1 MDKIYDLISKPVFD
15 ETRSV
20 SLLFESA
27 LREEIENQTKNSQA
41 FSKFLAEHEWKNGDS
56 LESLPYLPVGAFRHQ
71 SLLTQVTGEARG
83 IKLSSSGTS
92 GLASSIFI
100 DQETSRRQK
109 LSVRLTLE
117 NFFGSDRVP
126 ALVFDSDPRG
136 SDSVG
141 ARQAAI
147 MGYIRNASEVQ
158 YLIEEKNGLFT
169 PSSSW
174 NELVKNPP
182 SAPVYVV
189 GFTFVLWKFLSDQLG
204 SGGVRLPRGS
214 KVIHIGGWKKLESE
228 KISNKDFS
236 DLVSNYL
243 GVEPEEIHDIY
254 GFTELMGVS
263 FIECSFGNKHVPK
276 WVRASSLNLLT
287 LEKQESHQQG
297 LLAFQSPLAHSYLG
311 LSIVT
316 DDMGFVDEGS
326 VKCLCGRPGQTIRVT
341 GRRSKAEIRGCGDI
355 LGSTKFEQKHGE
367 LKTNF
372 ISGLF
377 PVQSDFTL
385 EEFQVE
391 VTRVR
396 SAAEGLKSFNLGE
409 KLEVIEALR
418 EQWKKIADA
427 DKSGNLRKNGVGFLV
442 EWSSPDRLRKL
453 LDSFLPG
460 GRGTLDR
467 WATWNQSSGSRIRS
481 VPRGLMTQWVSGNV
495 PALGIFPIIYSWITN
510 NSNVSRLST
519 RAFELTLELLHP
531 LKALAL
537 ISDAARAL
545 SEATLAVTFDHSN
558 HHANQIMSRA
568 ADTIIA
574 WGGESAI
581 ESISS
586 LPAKRDVKP
595 LFFGPRTSY
604 AVVFESAIDSDSRL
618 GVIARRLVADS
629 TVFEQAACA
638 SPHTVFVVTRDPKTS
653 EKLAH
658 AIAAQFE
665 RERNLASAELID
677 DELLPEITL
686 YRKRRLL
693 DSKVLAVS
701 GYATVVMPA
710 STSSLPE
717 PVFGRTLHV
726 VRIESLE
733 DARKFTGPYLQSV
746 SIAGNPKETE
756 TLAEMLVSTG
766 VKRFPTV
773 GKITNFENPWDG
785 EDIISALVRTST
797 LGGP

>member
-1 MDKIYDLISKPVFD
+1 MDKIYSLISNPVFD
-15 ETRSV
+15 EISNV

-27 LREEIENQTKNSQA
+27 LREEIENQNRNSHA
-41 FSKFLAEHEWKNGDS
+41 FSKFLVEHEWKNGDP
-56 LESLPYLPVGAFRHQ
+56 LESLPYLPVGAFKHQ
-71 SLLTQVTGEARG
+71 SLLTQVTEESRG
-83 IKLSSSGTS
+83 MKLRSSGTS

-117 NFFGSDRVP
+117 DFFGSDRIP

-147 MGYIRNASEVQ
+147 MGYIRNASEVR
-158 YLIEEKNGLFT
+158 YLIDEKSGLFT

-174 NELVKNPP
+174 NELITNPP
-182 SAPVYVV
+182 TDPVFVV

-204 SGGVRLPRGS
+204 SGGICLPKGS

-243 GVEPEEIHDIY
+243 GVEQEDIHDIY

-263 FIECSFGNKHVPK
+263 FIECSYGNKHVPK

-316 DDMGFVDEGS
+316 DDMGFVEEGS

-355 LGSTKFEQKHGE
+355 LGSTKFEQTQGA
-367 LKTNF
+367 LKTNS

-377 PVQSDFTL
+377 PSRSNLTL
-385 EEFQVE
+385 EDFQVA

-396 SAAEGLKSFNLGE
+396 IAGEELKSFNLGE

-418 EQWKKIADA
+418 EEWKKLADA

-460 GRGTLDR
+460 GRGALDG
-467 WATWNQSSGSRIRS
+467 WVAWNQSSGSRIRS

-495 PALGIFPIIYSWITN
+495 PALGMFPIIYSWITN
-510 NSNVSRLST
+510 NSNLSRLST
-519 RAFELTLELLHP
+519 KAFELTLELLHP

-537 ISDAARAL
+537 GSDAARAL
-545 SEATLAVTFDHSN
+545 LEATLAVTFDHSN
-558 HHANQIMSRA
+558 QPANQVMSRA

-586 LPAKRDVKP
+586 LPTKREVKP

-638 SPHTVFVVTRDPKTS
+638 SPHTVFVVSRNPETS
-653 EKLAH
+653 EKLAQ
-658 AIAAQFE
+658 AISNQFE
-665 RERNLASAELID
+665 KEGNLASAEPID
-677 DELLPEITL
+677 NDLLTEIEL

-710 STSSLPE
+710 ETLSLPE

-726 VRIESLE
+726 VRIDSLE
-733 DARKFTGPYLQSV
+733 EAKKFTSPYLQSV
-746 SIAGNPKETE
+746 SIAGNTNETE
-756 TLAEMLVSTG
+756 ALAEMLVGTG

-797 LGGP
+797 QGGP